1 MDPEENPYP
10 GVDGGADEAPDRATA
25 LDADGPAQEE
35 PGQSS
40 SGDVITVCL
49 FGAMVLIASVCFVI
63 W

>member
-1 MDPEENPYP
+1 MDPRQDSDP
-10 GVDGGADEAPDRATA
+10 GVDTAADETAPVTPD
-25 LDADGPAQEE
+25 DSGPPENRE

-40 SGDVITVCL
+40 ADVITMCL